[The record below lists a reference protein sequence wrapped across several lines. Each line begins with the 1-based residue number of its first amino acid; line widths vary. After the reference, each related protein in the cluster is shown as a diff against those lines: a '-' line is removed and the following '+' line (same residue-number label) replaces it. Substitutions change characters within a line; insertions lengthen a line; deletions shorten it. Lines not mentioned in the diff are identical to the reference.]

1 MTELNP
7 NVVKLLK
14 KRYLKTKEDGSQ
26 ETPEEMFERV
36 ADHVGGAVSVG
47 AWEAFKSVL
56 CEWGSATNYFEEVMK
71 SLHFMPCTPCL
82 MNSGSPNGQL
92 SACFVLPVKDTLLGP
107 GSIMG
112 TLQDMVAVH
121 RSGGGTGF
129 DFSKTRP
136 KGSTVWST
144 GGKTDGP
151 LSWISIY
158 DEASEGVKQ
167 GGKRHG
173 ANMGILSI
181 NHPDILNFIKAKQD
195 SGKYENFNFSVAVTD
210 EFMEM
215 LKETPDENW
224 SAFFNNGD
232 ELIKEEFNV
241 AELWNELCHASWES
255 GEPGVFF
262 VDVVNEF
269 NPFEQKITSTNPCG
283 EQPLLPYESCNL
295 GHINLS
301 KLYDPNDE
309 NFINRESFRKLCW
322 LAVLFLDS
330 CIDINCY
337 PLEQIKDATF
347 NTRKIGVGVLGFA
360 DLLLKAGIPYSS
372 DRAVEIASSVAASLT
387 GYTTEASIALG
398 KALGNYPAG
407 RKLELFPKRRNLT
420 TTTIAPTGITSWI
433 CGASS
438 AIEPVFAWEIDK
450 YVLEQ
455 TMKEVHPIYAKWMAE
470 NELIDKPFETIKKLL
485 PPWFEVAH
493 DIPAEQHVKI
503 QAAFQKHIHSGVSKT
518 INLPE
523 SATPEDVS
531 NIYKFAWELGCK
543 GVTIYRDMSRDN
555 QVLAKKGSRVKRI
568 DIDRPDTIPGE
579 IHKVQVDIGKEKL
592 SNVYCTVGFKE
603 PGVPFEVF
611 IIAHPNKMRD
621 VQFMETLT
629 RCVSPCLRHQVPLPS
644 LIKQLKK
651 VEGTAL
657 GSLPLEVARVLELYT
672 EDPTWVCQE
681 CNCRQPITGIARCR
695 VCINCNHQEC
705 G

>member
-7 NVVKLLK
+7 NVVTLLK
-14 KRYLKTKEDGSQ
+14 KRYLKIKEDGSQ
-26 ETPEEMFERV
+26 ETPDEMFERV
-36 ADHVGGAVSVG
+36 AKHVGGAVSVG
-47 AWEAFKSVL
+47 AWEVFKSVL
-56 CEWGSATNYFEEVMK
+56 CEWDSATTYFEEVIK
-71 SLHFMPCTPCL
+71 SLHFMPSTPCL
-82 MNSGSPNGQL
+82 MNAGSPNGQL

-129 DFSKTRP
+129 DFSNTRP
-136 KGSTVWST
+136 KGATVWST

-151 LSWISIY
+151 LAWISIY
-158 DEASEGVKQ
+158 DEASEAVKQ

-181 NHPDILNFIKAKQD
+181 HHPDILSFIKAKQE

-210 EFMEM
+210 EFMDM
-215 LKETPDENW
+215 LKENPGENW
-224 SAFFNNGD
+224 SAFFDNGD
-232 ELIKEEFNV
+232 ELIREEFNV
-241 AELWNELCHASWES
+241 GELWNSLCQSAWES

-262 VDVVNEF
+262 IDVVNEF
-269 NPFEQKITSTNPCG
+269 NPFEEKITSTNPCG

-301 KLYDPNDE
+301 KLYDPNGED
-309 NFINRESFRKLCW
+309 FINHESFRKLCW

-337 PLEQIKDATF
+337 PIKQIETATF

-360 DLLLKAGIPYSS
+360 DLLLKAGVPYSS
-372 DRAVEIASSVAASLT
+372 DRAVEIADVIASSLT
-387 GYTTEASIALG
+387 RYTDQASTVLG
-398 KALGNYPAG
+398 KALGNYPAVVMCKDVSR
-407 RKLELFPKRRNLT
+407 RKHFPKRRNLT

-438 AIEPVFAWEIDK
+438 AIEPVFAWETDK

-455 TMKEVHPIYAKWMAE
+455 TMKEVHPIYKKWREE
-470 NELIDKPFETIKKLL
+470 NPPNTVNL
-485 PPWFEVAH
+485 PEYFEVAH
-493 DIPAEQHVKI
+493 DIPAEQHVKV

-523 SATPEDVS
+523 SATPEDIS

-555 QVLAKKGSRVKRI
+555 QVLAKKGSRIKQV
-568 DIDRPDTIPGE
+568 DVERPDSIPGE
-579 IHKVQVDIGKEKL
+579 IHKIQVDIGKEKL
-592 SNVYCTVGFKE
+592 SNVYCAVGFKE
-603 PGVPFEVF
+603 QGVPFEVF
-611 IIAHPNKMRD
+611 IIAHPKGMKD

-629 RCVSPCLRHQVPLPS
+629 RCVSLCLRYKVPLPS

-657 GSLPLEVARVLELYT
+657 GSLPTEIARVLELYT
-672 EDPTWVCQE
+672 ENPTWVCPE
-681 CNCRQPITGIARCR
+681 CNCRQPIEGITRCR
-695 VCINCNHQEC
+695 TCRNCNHQEC